1 MSPLLI
7 IGVTLALMLSGSMLF
22 ISLHVMRKVARLQD
36 RLDADMKALRG
47 EITAVGRGAV
57 GLAKRVKL
65 VQESLQ
71 DTQRR
76 QEDLEYKDVGDVAIN
91 HASKLAQMGAATE
104 ELVAT
109 CGLSKAEA
117 TLLSLMHSRAKPA
130 NRDAA

>member
-22 ISLHVMRKVARLQD
+22 LSLHVMRKVERLQTQ
-36 RLDADMKALRG
+36 LETDMKALRG
-47 EITAVGRGAV
+47 EITAIGRGAV
-57 GLAKRVKL
+57 GLGKRMKL

-76 QEDLEYKDVGDVAIN
+76 QEDLEFKDVGDVAIN
-91 HASKLAQMGAATE
+91 HANRLVQMGAATE

-117 TLLSLMHSRAKPA
+117 TLMSLMHTRAKSS